1 MDSTDFRKMC
11 RDVAAST
18 ASNIEF
24 SLDGANDTALLVRKH
39 PSSTRPSFWMYIQS
53 TGPWGDQLRMWRE
66 GFVNQQP
73 VQEVQH
79 ELL

>member
-1 MDSTDFRKMC
+1 MESTDFRKMC

-24 SLDGANDTALLVRKH
+24 SLDGLNDTALLVRKH
-39 PSSTRPSFWMYIQS
+39 PDNTRADFWMYIQS

-66 GFVNQQP
+66 GFINQQP
-73 VQEVQH
+73 VQGVQS

>member
-1 MDSTDFRKMC
+1 MESTDFRKMC
-11 RDVAAST
+11 RDVAAKTSST
-18 ASNIEF
+18 VEF
-24 SLDGANDTALLVRKH
+24 SLDAGTDTALFTRQH
-39 PSSTRPSFWMYIQS
+39 PDSTRPSFWMYIQS

>member
-1 MDSTDFRKMC
+1 MENTDFRKMC

-18 ASNIEF
+18 SSNIEF
-24 SLDGANDTALLVRKH
+24 SLDGSNDTALLTREH
-39 PSSTRPSFWMYIQS
+39 PSSTRPAFWMYIFS

-66 GFVNQQP
+66 GFVNQQ
-73 VQEVQH
+73 EVQH

>member
-1 MDSTDFRKMC
+1 MESTDFRKMC

-18 ASNIEF
+18 SSSIEF
-24 SLDGANDTALLVRKH
+24 SLDGLNDTALLVRKH
-39 PSSTRPSFWMYIQS
+39 PNNTRPAFWMYVQS

-66 GFVNQQP
+66 GFASQQP

>member
-1 MDSTDFRKMC
+1 MENTDFRKMC

-24 SLDGANDTALLVRKH
+24 SLDGSNDTALLTREH
-39 PSSTRPSFWMYIQS
+39 PSSTRPAFWMYAQS

-66 GFVNQQP
+66 GFINQQP
-73 VQEVQH
+73 VLGVQH